1 VDLQLAGKRALVT
14 GSSSGIG
21 EAIAK
26 ALAAEGAKVVV
37 QGRREAEAKRVA
49 AEIKAAGGQVAVA
62 IGDLA
67 TDAGADA
74 VAKAATA
81 AFGGIDILVN
91 NAGAFPMFGWFDESA
106 AAWNDLYNQN
116 VGSMVRM
123 IQRLVPAMKGL
134 KWGRVIQIASGAG
147 PEPVPEM
154 PAYCVTK
161 AANIN
166 MTVSLSKALAGTG
179 ITVNTVSPGPI
190 VTGGFKEMFTKAAAA
205 QGQPT
210 DWPSVE
216 KMALSVFPVPIG
228 RLGLP
233 DDVAHAVTYLAS
245 PRADFITGA
254 NLRVDGG
261 ILKSSN

>member
-1 VDLQLAGKRALVT
+1 MT

-26 ALAAEGAKVVV
+26 ALAGEGVRVVV
-37 QGRREAEAKRVA
+37 HGRREAEAARVA
-49 AEIKAAGGQVAVA
+49 AEIRKAGGQAVVA
-62 IGDLA
+62 IGDLG

-74 VAKAATA
+74 VAEAAKG

-91 NAGAFPMFGWFDESA
+91 NAGAFPTLGWFDGPAS
-106 AAWNDLYNQN
+106 AWNDLYNQN
-116 VGSMVRM
+116 VTSMVRM
-123 IQRLVPAMKGL
+123 IHRLVPAMKDL
-134 KWGRVIQIASGAG
+134 KWGRVIQIASAVG
-147 PEPVPEM
+147 PEPVPDM
-154 PAYCVTK
+154 PAYSATK

-166 MTVSLSKALAGTG
+166 TTVSLSKALAGTG

-190 VTGGFKEMFTKAAAA
+190 VTAGFKEMFTQMAAAH
-205 QGQPT
+205 GQPT

-216 KMALSVFPVPIG
+216 KMALGVFPMPVG

-245 PRADFITGA
+245 PRADLITGA

-261 ILKSSN
+261 ILKSGN